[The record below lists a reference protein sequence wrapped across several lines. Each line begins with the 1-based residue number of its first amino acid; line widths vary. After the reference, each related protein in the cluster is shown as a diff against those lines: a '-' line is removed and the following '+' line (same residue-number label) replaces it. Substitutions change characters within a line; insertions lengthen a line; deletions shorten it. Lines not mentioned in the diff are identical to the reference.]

1 MTVPANYDLIIRRG
15 EDFSKT
21 IGVTVKGA
29 LINLTGYTAMMQIRQ
44 RPDESAPLFTTL
56 SMSNGGIVFTDPVNG
71 QMEIIVPGVTT
82 AGFYWK
88 FGYYDLLF
96 DSSIGLESF
105 FLQGTVRITPRIT
118 VGPPH

>member
-21 IGVTVKGA
+21 IGVMVKGQ
-29 LINLTGYTAMMQIRQ
+29 LVNLTGYTALMQIRQ
-44 RPDESAPLFTTL
+44 RPDENAPLFTTL
-56 SMSNGGIVFTDPVNG
+56 SMVNGGIVFTDPVHG
-71 QMEIIVPGVTT
+71 QMEIIIPSATT
-82 AGFYWK
+82 VGFYWK

-96 DSSIGLESF
+96 DSSIGLENF
-105 FLQGTVRITPRIT
+105 LLQGTVQVAPRIT